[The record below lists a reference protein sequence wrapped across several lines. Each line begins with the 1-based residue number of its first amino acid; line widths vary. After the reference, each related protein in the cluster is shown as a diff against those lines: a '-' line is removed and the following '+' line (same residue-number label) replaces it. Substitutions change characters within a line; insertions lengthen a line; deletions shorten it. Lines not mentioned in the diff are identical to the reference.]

1 MQDLNEAIA
10 ASNLRGLPP
19 TAIEALTA
27 DARRV
32 DVPAG
37 TTYRHVGD
45 DSAHI
50 ELVVSGFV
58 RIFVTA
64 PDGRSLTIRYARPG
78 ALMGVW
84 SLYGTGQSMPGSIQ
98 ALVDTELLVLEPG
111 TVRRL
116 ATMDLAVAG
125 ALLVELSERVWS
137 FVNEIPWSAFG
148 SVRQRVAQHLLDLAS
163 ERQRDR
169 DLMAPVTQQQLAEAV
184 GSVREVVVRV
194 LRELRQEGAIQT
206 VPGGIVILDPDC
218 LLADSDAG
226 TKVPDGRTTGS
237 PRSD

>member
-10 ASNLRGLPP
+10 VSNLRGLSP
-19 TAIEALTA
+19 AVIEALTA

-45 DSAHI
+45 DRAHV

-64 PDGRSLTIRYARPG
+64 PDGRSLTIRYTRPG

-84 SLYGTGQSMPGSIQ
+84 SLYGTGQSLPGSIQ
-98 ALVDTELLVLEPG
+98 ALVDTELLIMEPA

-116 ATMDLAVAG
+116 AAINLAVAG

-137 FVNEIPWSAFG
+137 FVNEIPGSAFG
-148 SVRQRVAQHLLDLAS
+148 SVRQRVGQHLLDLAS
-163 ERQRDR
+163 ERQHDR
-169 DLMAPVTQQQLAEAV
+169 DLVAPVTQQQLAEAV

-194 LRELRQEGAIQT
+194 LRELREEGAIQT

-218 LLADSDAG
+218 LLADKDAG
-226 TKVPDGRTTGS
+226 TKVPDGRSNGT